1 MLFLINKITLILII
15 VISVTLI
22 LALVFILF
30 KMTHKE
36 RKVKIDDNFMTT
48 MLNSLGGIDNIKS
61 YSVENA
67 RVKFELVN
75 VSLANL
81 DALKELSTKGVF
93 VSNNSVK
100 TLFKYESSDIVK
112 NLSKIKK

>member
-1 MLFLINKITLILII
+1 MLFLISKITLILII

-30 KMTHKE
+30 KMIHKE

-81 DALKELSTKGVF
+81 VCTFG
-93 VSNNSVK
+93 
-100 TLFKYESSDIVK
+100 
-112 NLSKIKK
+112 IKD

>member
-15 VISVTLI
+15 VISVTLV

-36 RKVKIDDNFMTT
+36 RKVKIDDNFMMT

-81 DALKELSTKGVF
+81 DALKELSPKDLCTL
-93 VSNNSVK
+93 SNYSNIFQNPKFNTIFYS
-100 TLFKYESSDIVK
+100 LHSQ
-112 NLSKIKK
+112 